1 MRTPTTPRF
10 DRALPTAVSFARGAL
25 LAASVSGLAACSGS
39 PVPTPPAPNP
49 PPEPTSSAIAVVT
62 PPPKPRKPP
71 EPTTLDAVGLS
82 AAAMDKTVNPCDD
95 FFEFACG
102 GWEKATNI
110 PDDKARWVRSFSE
123 IDQRNEADLKN
134 ILEDAQKK
142 GKKNGKTITDKL
154 GTFYGACMDQK
165 AIDKAGVKPIKPLLD
180 IAKKVHDKK
189 SLEAALATL
198 HAHGVWAFFDVS
210 NGQDYKDATKMIGML
225 DQNGLGLP
233 DRDYYLK
240 DDGDKKDVRAKYV
253 THVAEMFKLAGYK
266 EKDAQ
271 AAADDVLKLETA
283 LATVQKSREDR
294 RDPATMYNK
303 VDRPGL
309 VKSTPSMAWD
319 DYFKD
324 IGFPQIN
331 DISVTSPKYFEGLE
345 AVIKDAKP
353 AVLQNYLV
361 WQVLHHSA
369 SLLDKKFEDEDFKLT
384 QLLTGQK
391 VQRERWKRCIDA
403 TDSALGEALAQPFVE
418 LRFGGES
425 KTAAESFVHEI
436 AKAFESRVGELDWM
450 DPATKDKAR
459 EKLKAMAY
467 LIGYPA
473 KWKTYEFPI
482 GTSYGENALRGA
494 EFTFRDK
501 LGKVGKPVD
510 RGDWEMTPPTVN
522 AYYDPQK
529 NQMVFPA
536 GILQPP
542 FYSAKASVQVNL
554 GAMGMVVGHELTHG
568 FDDEGS
574 QFDKSGNLA
583 NWWTPSVESTFKDK
597 GKCVADQYS
606 GFEVLPGVKL
616 NGKLTLGENI
626 ADVGGMKLAFRAYR
640 SMRESAATE
649 QIADGYTEDQQFFLA
664 TGQLWCAKYREKE
677 TRRLA
682 QIDPHSHPRYR
693 VNGPMSQ
700 LPEFVDAFS
709 CKPASKMIAAQK
721 CSVW

>member
-1 MRTPTTPRF
+1 MRTSTTVRSWPLSVLRTSF
-10 DRALPTAVSFARGAL
+10 VAL
-25 LAASVSGLAACSGS
+25 GLGGLGACSAS
-39 PVPTPPAPNP
+39 PPPTPPAPNP
-49 PPEPTSSAIAVVT
+49 PAEPTTSAVAVVV
-62 PPPKPRKPP
+62 PQMPRKPP
-71 EPTTLDAVGLS
+71 EKTTLDAVGLS
-82 AAAMDKTVNPCDD
+82 AAAMDKSVSPCDD
-95 FFEFACG
+95 FFTFACG

-123 IDQRNEADLKN
+123 IDQRNELDLEK
-134 ILEDAQKK
+134 ILEDALAKSKK
-142 GKKNGKTITDKL
+142 KGKTITDKL

-165 AIDKAGVKPIKPLLD
+165 AIDKAGLKPIKPLLD
-180 IAKKVHDKK
+180 LVKKVHDKK
-189 SLEAALATL
+189 SFEAALATL
-198 HAHGVWAFFDVS
+198 HRHGIWAFFDLS

-233 DRDYYLK
+233 DRDYYMK
-240 DDGDKKDVRAKYV
+240 DDGDKKDIRAKYL

-266 EKDAQ
+266 EKDA
-271 AAADDVLKLETA
+271 ASAADDVLKLETE
-283 LATVQKSREDR
+283 LAKVQKSREER

-303 VDRPGL
+303 IDRPGL
-309 VKSTPSMAWD
+309 VKSAPSMTWD

-324 IGFPQIN
+324 VGFPQIN

-345 AVIKDAKP
+345 LLVKDAKP
-353 AVLQNYLV
+353 QVLQSYLT
-361 WQVLHHSA
+361 WQVLHHA
-369 SLLDKKFEDEDFKLT
+369 APLLDKSFEAEDFKLT
-384 QLLTGQK
+384 ALLTGQK

-403 TDSALGEALAQPFVE
+403 TDSALGESLAQPFVE

-425 KTAAESFVHEI
+425 KAAAESFVHEI

-459 EKLKAMAY
+459 DKLKAMAY

-482 GTSYGENALRGA
+482 GDNYGENALAGA
-494 EFTFRDK
+494 AFTFKDK

-510 RGDWEMTPPTVN
+510 RGEWEMTPPTVN

-583 NWWTPSVESTFKDK
+583 NWWTPSVEGTFKEK

-640 SMRESAATE
+640 SMRESSPVE

-664 TGQLWCAKYREKE
+664 TGQLWCAKYREQE

-682 QIDPHSHPRYR
+682 QVDPHSHPRYR

-700 LPEFVDAFS
+700 LPEFANAWQ
-709 CKPASKMIAAQK
+709 CQRTAKMIAAPK